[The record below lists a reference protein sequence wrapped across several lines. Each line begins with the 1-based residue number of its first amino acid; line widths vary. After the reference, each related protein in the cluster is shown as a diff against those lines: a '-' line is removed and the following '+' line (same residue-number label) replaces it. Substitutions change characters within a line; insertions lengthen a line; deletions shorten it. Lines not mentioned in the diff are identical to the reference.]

1 MALLSSTPSYPPSH
15 HKSQLTPPEQLSPNN
30 QRHPCLAKPAKPPA
44 PLPTHRPPPL
54 DPLRRLLLRLLLHRS
69 LEQVPADR
77 ELQYLCPRTGCKTK
91 YPQRQGRLPRLQE
104 L

>member
-1 MALLSSTPSYPPSH
+1 MNTV
-15 HKSQLTPPEQLSPNN
+15 
-30 QRHPCLAKPAKPPA
+30 HPCLAKAANPPD

-54 DPLRRLLLRLLLHRS
+54 DPFRRLLLRLLLPRRPRAEPAHLRVLVHLPARPSKSRPTRAAIPLPTHR
-69 LEQVPADR
+69 
-77 ELQYLCPRTGCKTK
+77 LQHQPLHKGK